1 MNGIHQFDLLLLQTH
16 AVELL
21 VGALQTL
28 LGLLGFQEIL
38 QTFIKI
44 ELSLVGGLVS
54 DDRECQPRAGADAEE
69 TITRKS
75 HMASPE
81 NKQQRVCWR
90 HHVCSG
96 NPRWDS
102 GFLRSSGGRCRI
114 PRREMEHRRSD
125 HKSLETPRLP
135 SCHNGKISTSPLLSQ
150 SPSTLI
156 PSPRS
161 SSHSICTT
169 TAAESIHKS
178 VRTWNTNQLFL
189 V

>member
-1 MNGIHQFDLLLLQTH
+1 MFAAWHFPSLRPNMNGIHQFDVLLLQTH

-44 ELSLVGGLVS
+44 ALSLVGGWCQMT
-54 DDRECQPRAGADAEE
+54 ECQPRAGADAEE
-69 TITRKS
+69 TITRIS

-96 NPRWDS
+96 NPCWDS
-102 GFLRSSGGRCRI
+102 GFCEAVGAAAAFLAEKWNTVVQTI
-114 PRREMEHRRSD
+114 
-125 HKSLETPRLP
+125 SLWRHQGFLPATTVRYPPLP
-135 SCHNGKISTSPLLSQ
+135 SFLSLPL
-150 SPSTLI
+150 
-156 PSPRS
+156 
-161 SSHSICTT
+161 H
-169 TAAESIHKS
+169 
-178 VRTWNTNQLFL
+178 
-189 V
+189 

>member
-1 MNGIHQFDLLLLQTH
+1 MNGIHQFDLLQTH

-44 ELSLVGGLVS
+44 ELSLGGGGLVS

-75 HMASPE
+75 HTASPE

-102 GFLRSSGGRCRI
+102 GFCEAAGAAAAFLAEKWNTVVQTINLRRHQGFLPATTVRY
-114 PRREMEHRRSD
+114 P
-125 HKSLETPRLP
+125 PLP
-135 SCHNGKISTSPLLSQ
+135 SFLSLPL
-150 SPSTLI
+150 
-156 PSPRS
+156 
-161 SSHSICTT
+161 H
-169 TAAESIHKS
+169 
-178 VRTWNTNQLFL
+178 
-189 V
+189 